1 MDIQEDSVAKVKK
14 TLVRMAKQKKAS
26 VTGRDLVR
34 VLAPEIHAQLKD
46 GHGLKAIWF
55 TIIAELPDGEGMTF
69 GTFKK
74 YWQGSRQALGLAPA
88 RSQARPTAPF
98 AKGLDRT
105 TTVVTQPQVKS
116 GAAGDFR
123 IDPED
128 I

>member
-1 MDIQEDSVAKVKK
+1 MDIQEDSVVRVKK
-14 TLVRMAKQKKAS
+14 NLVRMAKRKKAS
-26 VTGRDLVR
+26 VTGRELVQ

-55 TIIAELPDGEGMTF
+55 AIIAELPDGQGMTF

-74 YWQGSRQALGLAPA
+74 YWQGSRQVLGLAPA
-88 RSQARPTAPF
+88 RFQARPTGPVD
-98 AKGLDRT
+98 KGLDHKTR
-105 TTVVTQPQVKS
+105 VVNQPQVKRGTAS
-116 GAAGDFR
+116 DFR